1 MLPAFAALGSESAL
15 FWMAALLAVAFAPV
29 VTFLVA
35 PLPFVGCVLPSLSLE
50 VLGVGSVPLTTWLT
64 TCGPA
69 SRPRAVVVIALLPR
83 AAFALPLP
91 ACEVVEIVLPPFVA
105 VWGLGLLPPVKP
117 EAALPPPVAV
127 GLVLLPSE
135 FEVAVAPEPELALAD
150 ATSADAAVGAAP
162 MAEVGAWAGACG

>member
-1 MLPAFAALGSESAL
+1 
-15 FWMAALLAVAFAPV
+15 
-29 VTFLVA
+29 
-35 PLPFVGCVLPSLSLE
+35 
-50 VLGVGSVPLTTWLT
+50 
-64 TCGPA
+64 
-69 SRPRAVVVIALLPR
+69 LLPR
-83 AAFALPLP
+83 AAFVLPLP
-91 ACEVVEIVLPPFVA
+91 ACEVVEIVLLPFVA

-117 EAALPPPVAV
+117 EAALPPAVAV